1 MQNIMEKGRSMVE
14 MLGVLAIIGVLSIG
28 GLSVYN
34 RMQYE
39 QRANQIVNDL
49 TETITKLQKIGRQ
62 YDDGY
67 NNVGLFA
74 YKNKAYSG
82 NWEFNSSSGSKTIF
96 TSKTGAVYT
105 FDGTAI
111 DLFVLSVSNIDDN
124 ICIKL
129 ATTKVN
135 HLQNL
140 LVNGG
145 RIGSY
150 NEEVTLTK
158 AADAC
163 NKGLNNK
170 VNFSIKGF

>member
-14 MLGVLAIIGVLSIG
+14 MLGVLAIIGVLSVG
-28 GLSVYN
+28 GLNVFN

-39 QRANQIVNDL
+39 QRTNQIINDL
-49 TETITKLQKIGRQ
+49 TETITKIQKIGRQ

-82 NWEFNSSSGSKTIF
+82 NWEFSSSSGSKTIF
-96 TSKTGAVYT
+96 TSKTGAEYT

-111 DLFVLSVSNIDDN
+111 SLYTISVSNIDDT

-129 ATTKVN
+129 ATTKFNHVQYVSVN
-135 HLQNL
+135 AS
-140 LVNGG
+140 

-150 NEEVTLTK
+150 KEEVTLTK

-163 NKGLNNK
+163 NKGVNNK
-170 VNFSIKGF
+170 VNLSVKGF